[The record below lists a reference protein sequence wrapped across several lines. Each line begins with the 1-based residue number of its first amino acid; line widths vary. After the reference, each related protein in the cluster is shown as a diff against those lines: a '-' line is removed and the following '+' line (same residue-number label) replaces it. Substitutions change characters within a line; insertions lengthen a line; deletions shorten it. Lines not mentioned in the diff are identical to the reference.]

1 MVMIVCYILI
11 AVKLLHD
18 VKSSRKNIGIINS
31 SQGDAPGTS
40 TDPANTVG
48 MTVTKTARIYKGVS
62 LLFIVIAVFFCV
74 LDAVRV
80 VFLR

>member
-1 MVMIVCYILI
+1 MVMIICYILI

-18 VKSSRKNIGIINS
+18 VKSSRKNIGIIKS

-48 MTVTKTARIYKGVS
+48 ITTTQTARRG
-62 LLFIVIAVFFCV
+62 IVVHRHRGIFCV